1 LHEVGLGNPKTLT
14 ILYKKEPAAVRLYRF
29 FLLSLSMVLHSHI
42 SQKSLS
48 GGHGKAQQQQQQ
60 ELVTTE
66 LVDEKVFD
74 IEKRLVF
81 LEIDCFFYVG
91 NALKKL

>member
-1 LHEVGLGNPKTLT
+1 
-14 ILYKKEPAAVRLYRF
+14 
-29 FLLSLSMVLHSHI
+29 MVLHSHI

-81 LEIDCFFYVG
+81 LEIDCFFICWECPKE
-91 NALKKL
+91 ALINKICGKSFVLPEPSPLHQDWYFQIHKSV